1 MPLKPEF
8 IEVFSEAL
16 GKVMSSEIGAI
27 EGDRPIADLGLDSM
41 ALVELITLLE
51 QQLNTS
57 IEDRQLSELHTIGD
71 LERLLEARSN
81 NPG

>member
-16 GKVMSSEIGAI
+16 GKVMSSDIGRVEA
-27 EGDRPIADLGLDSM
+27 DRPIADLGLDSM
-41 ALVELITLLE
+41 ALVELVTLLE
-51 QQLNTS
+51 QQMNTS
-57 IEDRQLSELHTIGD
+57 IEDHKLSELRTIGD